1 MTQPNPPKV
10 ALITGGSKRIGRQI
24 AKTLHAHGHRVIIH
38 YHQSKDDAQSLC
50 ETLNAMRPDSAGMVG
65 ADLAIIND
73 KAKLGDFRRQVLA
86 LFGRLDIIIHNASSF
101 YPSDLRDD
109 FDTLQCHWEDLFL
122 TNAKAPL
129 FLSHAFCDE
138 LAKHQGAMVSL
149 LDIHA
154 RDKPFIGHPIYT
166 MAKSAHLAMVQSL
179 ALELAPTVRVN
190 GVAVGVNIFPDTPHD
205 SLNARTQQILTNS
218 VPLGRIGTPCDVA
231 DAVLFLANAPYITGQ
246 VLAVDGGRSL
256 TLKGG

>member
-24 AKTLHAHGHRVIIH
+24 TKTLHEQGYDVIVH
-38 YHQSKDDAQSLC
+38 YHQSEVHAQILAD
-50 ETLNAMRPDSAGMVG
+50 ELNRIRPNSAKLIK
-65 ADLAIIND
+65 ANLSIIND
-73 KAKLGDFRRQVLA
+73 KDELGHFTRQA
-86 LFGRLDIIIHNASSF
+86 MGLFGQVDLLIHNASSF
-101 YPSDLRDD
+101 YPSPLSDD
-109 FDTLQCHWEDLFL
+109 FDKWQSDWEDLFL

-129 FLSHAFCDE
+129 FLSHAFQAE
-138 LAKHQGAMVSL
+138 LIKNHGAMVSL

-154 RDKPFIGHPIYT
+154 RDKPFLGHPIYT

-179 ALELAPTVRVN
+179 ALELAPQVRVN

-205 SLNARTQQILTNS
+205 SLNVDTQQILTDS
-218 VPLGRIGTPCDVA
+218 VPLGRIGTPFDVA
-231 DAVLFLANAPYITGQ
+231 QAVVFLATAPYITGQ
-246 VLAVDGGRSL
+246 ILAVDGGRSL

>member
-24 AKTLHAHGHRVIIH
+24 TKTLHAQGYCVIIH
-38 YHQSKDDAQSLC
+38 YHQSQDDANCLC
-50 ETLNAMRPDSAGMVG
+50 QELNAIRPNSAGRIGAGLAMV
-65 ADLAIIND
+65 DDKDKLND
-73 KAKLGDFRRQVLA
+73 FKHQVLA
-86 LFGRLDIIIHNASSF
+86 LFGRLDVIVHNASSF
-101 YPSDLRDD
+101 YPSDLCDD
-109 FDTLQCHWEDLFL
+109 FDTLQRHWDDLFL

-129 FLSHAFCDE
+129 FLSHAFYDE
-138 LAKHQGAMVSL
+138 LAKHHGAMVSL

-179 ALELAPTVRVN
+179 ALEFAPQVRVN

-205 SLNARTQQILTNS
+205 SLNAQTQQILTDS

-231 DAVLFLANAPYITGQ
+231 QAVAFLANASYVTGQ